1 MDRHV
6 CDAPVY
12 PKCHIST
19 KVLRAAVSRPLLAG
33 VASFWTSTPPLP
45 SHPFSFPFF
54 LPLSLCLSS
63 PHPDPRFPR
72 GYPSFRGRLRP
83 PSSRVHT
90 RTSASHLPGSLQGGI
105 FQGNC
110 IFSAAIGHPLVPDP
124 GSVTVLIGKAGRF
137 YLEPGEAQRPAYQ

>member
-6 CDAPVY
+6 RDAPLY

-33 VASFWTSTPPLP
+33 GASFWTSLP
-45 SHPFSFPFF
+45 AFPSFF
-54 LPLSLCLSS
+54 LPFLSSSLSLCLSPP
-63 PHPDPRFPR
+63 PHPRLPR
-72 GYPSFRGRLRP
+72 GYPSFPWRAP
-83 PSSRVHT
+83 APSSRVHT
-90 RTSASHLPGSLQGGI
+90 RTSASRLPGSLQDGV

-124 GSVTVLIGKAGRF
+124 GSVTVLIGKTGRF